1 MSERRAKIAVVG
13 AGLMGTSIALDWARA
28 GFDVSVYDSD
38 ADRVE
43 SLTRRSREIGQ
54 ALVEAEVI
62 TANELNLAVARLT
75 PTTDLGEAVG
85 AADYV
90 AEAVFEDLAVKQAL
104 YAELDAITRPDAV
117 LASNTSTL
125 MPSAMAE
132 PIERRERFLVVHYF
146 NPGHLIPVVEVV
158 LGPETSEATVETACR
173 LLREAG
179 KTPAVL
185 RKEVPGFI
193 ANRLQSALL
202 REAIALVEDGVCSME
217 DLDAVVSLGFG
228 RRLGIF
234 GPFAVHDM
242 AGLDVWQAI
251 ATNLYPVIADAKAP
265 QALLAEHAARG
276 EYGLK
281 TGRGFYEWSPAE
293 AAAALAKRD
302 AALLAHL
309 RPPKEEVEHG
319 GIA

>member
-28 GFDVSVYDSD
+28 GFDVAVYDSD
-38 ADRVE
+38 MDRVD

-62 TANELNLAVARLT
+62 SGNELNLAVARLT
-75 PTTDLGEAVG
+75 ATSDLGEAVG
-85 AADYV
+85 DADYV
-90 AEAVFEDLAVKQAL
+90 AEAVFEDLAVKQSL
-104 YAELDAITRPDAV
+104 YAELDAITRPEAV

-132 PIERRERFLVVHYF
+132 PIQRRERFLVVHYF

-158 LGPETSEATVETACR
+158 LGPETAEATVETACR

-179 KTPAVL
+179 KTPAIL

-202 REAIALVEDGVCSME
+202 REALALVEDGVCSME

-234 GPFAVHDM
+234 GPLALHDM
-242 AGLDVWQAI
+242 AGLDVWHAI
-251 ATNLYPVIADAKAP
+251 ATNLYPEISDAKQP
-265 QALLAEHAARG
+265 QALLANRAARG
-276 EYGLK
+276 EFGLK
-281 TGRGFYEWSPAE
+281 SGRGFYEWSPAE

-302 AALLAHL
+302 AALLRHL
-309 RPPKEEVEHG
+309 RLDAETVTG
-319 GIA
+319 D

>member
-1 MSERRAKIAVVG
+1 MSECRARIAVVG
-13 AGLMGTSIALDWARA
+13 AGLMGTSIALDWAKA

-43 SLTRRSREIGQ
+43 SLTRRAREIGQ

-62 TANELNLAVARLT
+62 SANELNLAVARLT
-75 PTTDLGEAVG
+75 STSDLGEAVG
-85 AADYV
+85 EADYV

-132 PIERRERFLVVHYF
+132 PIKRRERFLVVHYF

-158 LGPETSEATVETACR
+158 LGPETAEATAETACR

-202 REAIALVEDGVCSME
+202 REALALIEDGVCSME

-234 GPFAVHDM
+234 GPLALHDM

-251 ATNLYPVIADAKAP
+251 ATNLYPEISDAKQP
-265 QALLAEHAARG
+265 QALLADRAARG

-281 TGRGFYEWSPAE
+281 TGRGFYKWSPAE

-309 RPPKEEVEHG
+309 RPPKEEVDPH